1 MNLNCL
7 LKLKLTRKR
16 LHYQRKINGRLP
28 EFEEAGAIQTLIM
41 VSLIVHC
48 GLAFS
53 ILITEKRTELV
64 RGHKHLKLKFLF
76 VDRIKTELK
85 LY

>member
-41 VSLIVHC
+41 VSLIVN
-48 GLAFS
+48 
-53 ILITEKRTELV
+53 LITEKRTELV

-76 VDRIKTELK
+76 VDRIKTELR